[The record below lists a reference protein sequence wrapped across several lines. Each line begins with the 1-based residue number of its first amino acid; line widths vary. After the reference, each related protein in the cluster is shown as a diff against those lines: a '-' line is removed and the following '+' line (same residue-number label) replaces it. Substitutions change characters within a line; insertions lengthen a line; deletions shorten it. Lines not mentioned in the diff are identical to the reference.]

1 MRVEGVF
8 MVFIVV

>member
-8 MVFIVV
+8 MVFIVG